1 MDRVVLCEGKRD
13 VKLVEKFY
21 ERERSG
27 VEVGTFLGE
36 EVAHS
41 ELKNR
46 ESATFRNF
54 LERRNPNDV
63 LAKSENGVTNLE
75 RLFAKLARH
84 FLKQRS
90 VQVCVLIDLDK
101 KNYDHLNHASEMDKY
116 RELLNDLDERVRG
129 NYSGSNLRVERD
141 GVHRRSSA
149 QIAGEAILHSER
161 DEIGSF
167 DVLAF
172 RSDLEDAAEIL
183 DGDSAEIEDGK
194 LREFLGGTGA
204 DPMRDV
210 L

>member
-13 VKLVEKFY
+13 VRLVEKFY
-21 ERERSG
+21 ELERSG

-36 EVAHS
+36 EEAHWD
-41 ELKNR
+41 LKNR
-46 ESATFRNF
+46 ESDAFRNF
-54 LERRNPNDV
+54 LERRNPNGV

-84 FLKQRS
+84 FLKQRN
-90 VQVCVLIDLDK
+90 VRVCVLVDLDK
-101 KNYDHLNHASEMDKY
+101 KNYDHLSYASEVDKY
-116 RELLNDLDERVRG
+116 RELLADLDARVRG
-129 NYSGSNLRVERD
+129 NYSGSDLRIERESLY
-141 GVHRRSSA
+141 RKSSA
-149 QIAGEAILHSER
+149 QIAGEATLHSER
-161 DEIGSF
+161 GEIGAF

-183 DGDSAEIEDGK
+183 DGDSSETEDGK
-194 LREFLGGTGA
+194 LREFLSGTTA

>member
-13 VKLVEKFY
+13 VRLVEKFY
-21 ERERSG
+21 ELERTG

-41 ELKNR
+41 DLKNR
-46 ESATFRNF
+46 ESVTFRNF

-63 LAKSENGVTNLE
+63 LAKSENGVENLE
-75 RLFAKLARH
+75 QLFVKLARH

-90 VQVCVLIDLDK
+90 VRVCLLIDLDK
-101 KNYDHLNHASEMDKY
+101 KNYYHPSYASDTATY
-116 RELLNDLDERVRG
+116 RELLEDLDERVGDNYRG
-129 NYSGSNLRVERD
+129 SDLRIERD
-141 GVHRRSSA
+141 GLHRKSSA
-149 QIAGEAILHSER
+149 QIAGEATLHSER
-161 DEIGSF
+161 GEIGAF
-167 DVLAF
+167 DLLAF

-183 DGDSAEIEDGK
+183 DGDSSEVEDGK
-194 LREFLGGTGA
+194 LREFLSGTTA